1 MIPTLSRIRRAVFDP
16 GAVQSALIA
25 SLPMLVLLVITPA
38 QIYIGNQPY
47 FDHRYDVVFD
57 LSIVYTVVL
66 FFFYLMFRAI
76 PWLRKP
82 VGYPLAV
89 AGMLL
94 CVVALIAPSPVAELL
109 RGRIG
114 GIASSPA
121 WAAFD
126 IGILLLLWVL
136 VRHSPEETLVR
147 VATLFCAL
155 AALAVPAGVAYEALK
170 TEDSVIG
177 WSGSAITSPTEIRNS
192 PNVYHFILDGFEG
205 MLFGRI
211 VSELRLVSSFDGF
224 VWYSNAYSNYTSTR
238 LSLPSSMTGQIF
250 DEEAIDDEAAGEM
263 LRTGGIVEIL
273 ASNGYSV
280 AQYNAYFINN
290 HKLANERHST
300 ASVEAEAYGGL
311 RHIMQ
316 LLDLSLLLSAPQV
329 LKPATTVDGRGLFSH
344 VFLENGRAIADWS
357 RNPPILSLMLFA
369 RLMEHEPRRPAQGQ
383 YVNGHFLIPHA
394 PMVMSAECGYQPA
407 RNSTRVALV
416 EQTMCTVIRLA
427 EFVGLLRRLARFE
440 DAMIL
445 VQSDHGTIRRDRP
458 LLLVKYPGRNTEP
471 LVVADHPVQLVDI
484 VPTIL
489 DELGI
494 DYSGMD
500 GVSLKNND
508 PKARPEIKVWLAK
521 PLKS

>member
-1 MIPTLSRIRRAVFDP
+1 M
-16 GAVQSALIA
+16 A
-25 SLPMLVLLVITPA
+25 SLPALVLLVLTPA
-38 QIYIGNQPY
+38 RIYAGNQPY
-47 FDHRYDVVFD
+47 FDHRYDVVLD
-57 LSIVYTVVL
+57 LSLVHGVTLL
-66 FFFYLMFRAI
+66 FLYLLFRAI

-89 AGMLL
+89 IGVLL
-94 CVVALIAPSPVAELL
+94 CAVSLIAPSPVAELL

-114 GIASSPA
+114 DIAPSPV
-121 WAAFD
+121 WAMFD
-126 IGILLLLWVL
+126 VGILLLLWAT
-136 VRHSPEETLVR
+136 VRYSPEQTLVR
-147 VATLFCAL
+147 IASLFCGL
-155 AALAVPAGVAYEALK
+155 LVVAVPAGIAYEALK
-170 TEDSVIG
+170 AEDSVTG
-177 WSGSAITSPTEIRNS
+177 WADSAISDPPGIQNS

-211 VSELRLVSSFDGF
+211 VSELGLVSSFGGF

-263 LRTGGIVEIL
+263 VRTRGIVEIL

-280 AQYNAYFINN
+280 TQYNAYFINN

-300 ASVEAEAYGGL
+300 ASVEEEAYGGL
-311 RHIMQ
+311 RYMAQ
-316 LLDLSLLLSAPQV
+316 LLDLSLLLSVPQV
-329 LKPATTVDGRGLFSH
+329 LKAATAVDGRGLFSH
-344 VFLENGRAIADWS
+344 VFLGGGRAIADWS

-369 RLMEHEPRRPAQGQ
+369 RLMKHEPRRPAHGQ
-383 YVNGHFLIPHA
+383 YVNGHFLIPHG
-394 PMVMSAECGYQPA
+394 PMVMSAECDYQPV
-407 RNSTRVALV
+407 RNSTRVTLV
-416 EQTMCTVIRLA
+416 EQTMCTVNRLA
-427 EFVGLLRRLARFE
+427 AFVGLLRRLARFE

-471 LVVADHPVQLVDI
+471 LAIADHPVQLVDI

-494 DYSGMD
+494 DHSGMD
-500 GVSLKNND
+500 GVSLKNDN
-508 PKARPEIKVWLAK
+508 PEARQEIKVWLAK
-521 PLKS
+521 PSKS